1 MVETD
6 VISDSINDK
15 IVQLFKKLFEKQDS
29 VNEKIRDNSMCC
41 QKINV

>member
-6 VISDSINDK
+6 VIYYSINDK
-15 IVQLFKKLFEKQDS
+15 IVQLFKKLFEKHDS
-29 VNEKIRDNSMCC
+29 VNEKIRDNSIYY